1 MKKYSWQILPALFAC
16 GAVLVSAASIKT
28 LAAGDYQIFVTNEKS
43 GDLTIIDGADNKVL
57 ATIPVGKRPRGIRVS
72 PDGSTV
78 YVAVSGTPISAPP
91 KLDAKG
97 NPIFNRGDDDDDAA
111 KSDKSADGIAVVDVA
126 QRKFLRKI
134 LVGSDPEQLAISA
147 DGTLLFVSN
156 EDVGTASAL
165 DVASGKVEHII
176 PVHKEPEGVAVSPDG
191 KTFLVTCE
199 SDGEIFVIGTSD
211 YKVLAHFNVG
221 GRPRSTDF
229 LRDGSRA
236 FIPSE
241 SVGQLHVIDIANYKE
256 IKTVALPQ
264 GSRPMCVK
272 VAPDGKKVYASTGRA
287 GTVCVFDSSTG
298 DVINAIKVGT
308 RPWGIAISPDGKYL
322 YAANGPSDDVSVVDL
337 GTEKEIARVKAGSSP
352 WGVVIVP
359 KSK

>member
-1 MKKYSWQILPALFAC
+1 
-16 GAVLVSAASIKT
+16 
-28 LAAGDYQIFVTNEKS
+28 
-43 GDLTIIDGADNKVL
+43 
-57 ATIPVGKRPRGIRVS
+57 
-72 PDGSTV
+72 
-78 YVAVSGTPISAPP
+78 
-91 KLDAKG
+91 
-97 NPIFNRGDDDDDAA
+97 
-111 KSDKSADGIAVVDVA
+111 
-126 QRKFLRKI
+126 
-134 LVGSDPEQLAISA
+134 
-147 DGTLLFVSN
+147 
-156 EDVGTASAL
+156 
-165 DVASGKVEHII
+165 
-176 PVHKEPEGVAVSPDG
+176 
-191 KTFLVTCE
+191 VTCE

-241 SVGQLHVIDIANYKE
+241 SAGQLHVIDIANYKE

-359 KSK
+359 KAK